1 MFTLQYTTVRSSHL
15 PSAKNEEVAYLI
27 AALTYI
33 KKNTADAAAAGT
45 SVCLTLNVFQ
55 AQQA

>member
-45 SVCLTLNVFQ
+45 SVNVFQ